1 MERYWYRQKALL
13 AAAVREHGSVAA
25 VAAYYGIPRATL
37 AHWATRH
44 GIRSGHPKTPGA
56 LATTDRPRT
65 GCTYVI
71 EAVGAQLYKIGRTG
85 GDAHARLQ
93 RLRTTSPVAL
103 ELVLVLDHPL
113 WEDVLHHHYREQRRH
128 GEWFALTVPDLAA
141 IAAWSVTSTGP
152 GRS

>member
-13 AAAVREHGSVAA
+13 AAAVREHGSVSA
-25 VAAYYGIPRATL
+25 VSSALGIPRATL
-37 AHWATRH
+37 AHWAARH

-56 LATTDRPRT
+56 LRENDRPRT

-71 EAVGAQLYKIGRTG
+71 EAVGEQLYKIGRTG
-85 GDAHARLQ
+85 GDPLARLQ

-103 ELVLVLDHPL
+103 ELVLVLDHPM

-128 GEWFALTVPDLAA
+128 GEWFALTSTDLADLA
-141 IAAWSVTSTGP
+141 TWSVL
-152 GRS
+152 